1 MENVL
6 VLAPHPDDEVI
17 GCGGT
22 IAGQN
27 VNALVIFGTVGGVK
41 QYRGDHKEERDLQT
55 AVDEINAAA
64 SVLGFLWR
72 PIDMQTGPATSLD
85 SLTQKYLM
93 DTILGIVQEVVFED
107 GLLDTVFIP
116 SPAAHQDHRAMYNAG
131 LAVSHVLCYRFG
143 VKRFYCYDSGY
154 YGWNPS
160 DAIHPTVFRKLLQ
173 DQVDKKLEAM
183 RCYESQIG
191 RGAIFSP
198 EFILEGLKRNG
209 ALVGAEFAEVFSLI
223 REVA

>member
-1 MENVL
+1 MKNVL

-22 IAGQN
+22 IADPDLT
-27 VNALVIFGTVGGVK
+27 VLVVLGTVGGVK
-41 QYRGDHKEERDLQT
+41 QYRGDHKEERDLQAT
-55 AVDEINAAA
+55 VDEINAAA

-72 PIDMQTGPATSLD
+72 PIDMQAGPATSLD
-85 SLTQKYLM
+85 SLTQKDLM
-93 DTILGIVQEVVFED
+93 DRILNIVQEVGFEH
-107 GLLDTVFIP
+107 GPLDTVFVP
-116 SPAAHQDHRAMYNAG
+116 SPASHQDHRAMYNAG
-131 LAVSHVLCYRFG
+131 LAAAHVLCYRFG

-160 DAIHPTVFRKLLQ
+160 DAIHPTVFRKLSQ
-173 DQVDKKLEAM
+173 SRVDKKLEAM
-183 RCYESQIG
+183 RCYGSQIG
-191 RGAIFSP
+191 RGAIFDP

-223 REVA
+223 REVV